1 MECYLNPFEPYFEH
15 SSKWTNLV
23 FQLRISPPAEKRYW
37 LCGKIPTVFGFAV
50 IISTVGSHQVRVCF
64 INSSRLSLASVA
76 WMKPLRIQY
85 NRCFTCHKFIFCQH
99 ASKSMDA
106 RRKTLNCTKA
116 NWNAFYTCGSLAV
129 SRSQSEFLIKRHSV
143 QRSGAG
149 RMCQRRK
156 SIDFDNMWQL
166 RIWYL
171 DIDGLRAWRQILN
184 CTKATRNAFYICGSL
199 AVSRSQSDFL
209 AKKTLRCEKVEL
221 GELSPCSKPSKQWEF
236 LRLR

>member
-1 MECYLNPFEPYFEH
+1 MDKSCVPVA
-15 SSKWTNLV
+15 NLAASEEKV
-23 FQLRISPPAEKRYW
+23 LTLWQNTHCIWFCSDNFNYWVSP
-37 LCGKIPTVFGFAV
+37 GKGLF
-50 IISTVGSHQVRVCF
+50 HQF
-64 INSSRLSLASVA
+64 FKTIFVA

-85 NRCFTCHKFIFCQH
+85 NRCLTCHKLTFCQH

-129 SRSQSEFLIKRHSV
+129 SRSQSEFLIKLHSV

-156 SIDFDNMWQL
+156 SIDFGNMWQL

-171 DIDGLRAWRQILN
+171 DIDGLRAWRKILN

-199 AVSRSQSDFL
+199 GVSRSQSDFL